1 MELFFDFSST
11 QLLSLFLLFLVVAS
25 AVIAY
30 TVIPRVSTPALM
42 TMSAI
47 ALAAG
52 IWWHW
57 TQFAVDYK
65 TSTWQESLR
74 NYASYVMVGL
84 VIIVSYAV
92 YAFFIASDTDVGA
105 YVASATQTIRN
116 TARNATAQLSSS
128 PANLISNFRN
138 ILPGESTNTRRFTNI
153 LQ

>member
-1 MELFFDFSST
+1 MELFFDWTST
-11 QLLSLFLLFLVVAS
+11 QLLSLFMLFLVVVS
-25 AVIAY
+25 AFTAY
-30 TVIPRVSTPALM
+30 AVIPRVSTTALM
-42 TMSAI
+42 TLSTV

-105 YVASATQTIRN
+105 YVANTAQTIRN
-116 TARNATAQLSSS
+116 TARNATVQLTSA
-128 PANLISNFRN
+128 PTNFISNFRN
-138 ILPGESTNTRRFTNI
+138 TLPVESNTRRFTNI